1 MNIFLHELKAYR
13 KSTLIWAGSLAAI
26 TIFFLAMYPAFARDV
41 NATMKIMEGFPEA
54 FRKAFGIY
62 MENFLTPLGFYA
74 YILVYVILCGAIQAM
89 NTGTSILSKEIRDR
103 TADFLM
109 TKPVSRVRIL
119 TSKLLAAFTS
129 IVFTNIILVAVAL
142 LTMLALN
149 TGDLDMKLFFMVS
162 VTLFFLQLIF
172 LAMGILLS
180 AAVSKIKSVIS
191 VSVGTVFGFF
201 ILNMLDSILG
211 EKVIRYLTPFK
222 YFDTVYILKNASYET
237 PYLITGAAFIVAAV
251 AASYAVYS
259 RKDVHAV

>member
-1 MNIFLHELKAYR
+1 MEEGEIFGFIGPNGDG
-13 KSTLIWAGSLAAI
+13 KSTTIRTLLSLIYPTSGSAAI
-26 TIFFLAMYPAFARDV
+26 
-41 NATMKIMEGFPEA
+41 
-54 FRKAFGIY
+54 
-62 MENFLTPLGFYA
+62 
-74 YILVYVILCGAIQAM
+74 
-89 NTGTSILSKEIRDR
+89 
-103 TADFLM
+103 
-109 TKPVSRVRIL
+109 
-119 TSKLLAAFTS
+119 
-129 IVFTNIILVAVAL
+129 

-237 PYLITGAAFIVAAV
+237 PYLITGAVFVVAAV

>member
-1 MNIFLHELKAYR
+1 MMAYEQQNQTGGYTVSIIEIKNLTKYYGRSRGIIDVSFTVEEGEIFGFIGPNGAG
-13 KSTLIWAGSLAAI
+13 KSTTIRTLLSLIYPTSGSAAI
-26 TIFFLAMYPAFARDV
+26 
-41 NATMKIMEGFPEA
+41 
-54 FRKAFGIY
+54 
-62 MENFLTPLGFYA
+62 
-74 YILVYVILCGAIQAM
+74 
-89 NTGTSILSKEIRDR
+89 
-103 TADFLM
+103 
-109 TKPVSRVRIL
+109 
-119 TSKLLAAFTS
+119 
-129 IVFTNIILVAVAL
+129 

-237 PYLITGAAFIVAAV
+237 PYLIIGAVFVVAAV